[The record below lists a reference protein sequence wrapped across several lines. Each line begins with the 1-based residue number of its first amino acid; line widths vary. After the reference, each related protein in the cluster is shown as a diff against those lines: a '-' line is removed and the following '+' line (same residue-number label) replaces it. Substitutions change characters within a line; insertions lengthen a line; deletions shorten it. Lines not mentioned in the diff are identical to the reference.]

1 MSHKN
6 VTCVCEKNEIRNN
19 KEREKAIQKS
29 SLTSSIQL
37 VLASTVG
44 LSWKKEYFVRLSFI
58 NGEAGLRLAI
68 LIRRV
73 CVRGRVMTCNMS
85 PCQPQLTEHLPL
97 GPGPS
102 VPSHP
107 APRTRHLITPLWTR
121 SPAIR
126 PSMFGQVRNLLDIV
140 TWCQVRSSR

>member
-102 VPSHP
+102 VPGVTLHWPVTRPP
-107 APRTRHLITPLWTR
+107 APGTSSPR
-121 SPAIR
+121 SEQGAPQSGPAC
-126 PSMFGQVRNLLDIV
+126 L
-140 TWCQVRSSR
+140 VRSEICWIL